1 MCEKEER
8 LEVGLSLNSK
18 QEVLEQIYFRSSES
32 RLAGLGV
39 QSCNPSLG
47 WLNLEEDCRF
57 KAILGCP
64 VLGKKKLR
72 GKKVKTSL
80 VVVLI
85 CLITSP
91 VSAVTAQAFKCLTSL
106 PVQCTLPPP
115 DVTHGGEQVPPER

>member
-8 LEVGLSLNSK
+8 LEVGLSLNGK

-32 RLAGLGV
+32 RLAGLRV

-64 VLGKKKLR
+64 VSGKKKLR
-72 GKKVKTSL
+72 EKK
-80 VVVLI
+80 
-85 CLITSP
+85 
-91 VSAVTAQAFKCLTSL
+91 
-106 PVQCTLPPP
+106 
-115 DVTHGGEQVPPER
+115 